1 MPFSTC
7 QTRGSTCARIPTL
20 ATFRPQGFHP
30 LDGFLPAS
38 PPDRLSGRSAPGLL
52 PSRGLLLPV
61 RRYSFR
67 SPSPPRRWPPA
78 ASATFGGLGR
88 TIGSTTREPVL
99 EASRPGNPYRSTGC
113 YPDRNGRIPSWAF
126 SSLRSSLHR
135 PRRPDPAA
143 IPPGAFG
150 RHSGFRPAAA
160 PSLRGV
166 RRPAAWLDSWSRA
179 TSPRFFPFV
188 KEPTLS
194 ADAPASLEPSSEASL
209 GDLSERGHWS
219 ADL

>member
-99 EASRPGNPYRSTGC
+99 EASRPGNPHRPAGC
-113 YPDRNGRIPSWAF
+113 YPDRNGRIPSWA
-126 SSLRSSLHR
+126 SPSLRSSLHR
-135 PRRPDPAA
+135 SRRPDPAA
-143 IPPGAFG
+143 IPPGLSNGVRACAPQPP
-150 RHSGFRPAAA
+150 RPSGVFDDQRPGSTPGAER
-160 PSLRGV
+160 PLRG
-166 RRPAAWLDSWSRA
+166 S
-179 TSPRFFPFV
+179 SP
-188 KEPTLS
+188 L
-194 ADAPASLEPSSEASL
+194 
-209 GDLSERGHWS
+209 
-219 ADL
+219 